1 MPPNGGRDVTNTPTS
16 HEEDRWTPV
25 AAPGNDFPA
34 ALAGIV
40 QPDLI
45 MRAAEDLDRIMDDL
59 CRWMRACTVSAP
71 GGGPA
76 KQTTNGEPFPPKP
89 WNAHVWY
96 NGPHRTVHRGN
107 ALIEK
112 IDGLVQQVTAMAET
126 MLPRFAATPP
136 AFPSGYPE
144 LLAAVL
150 ELNSSLRRLLGET
163 WNLLA
168 NIDSL
173 TGIGNRNALLRHLRV
188 ERERQERNRQP
199 CCVAV
204 IDVDR
209 FKTINDTCG
218 HLAGD
223 SLLRSVASVLAA
235 SVRPYDMVF
244 RYGGD
249 EFVLCLPNTDLRL
262 AWAVVERLRLKIA
275 GWEVPLADGRH
286 ISTTV
291 SIGVAPL
298 SSDRSVEDTLDVA
311 DQALYAAK
319 RLGRNRLCLRDGE
332 H

>member
-1 MPPNGGRDVTNTPTS
+1 M
-16 HEEDRWTPV
+16 
-25 AAPGNDFPA
+25 
-34 ALAGIV
+34 
-40 QPDLI
+40 
-45 MRAAEDLDRIMDDL
+45 
-59 CRWMRACTVSAP
+59 
-71 GGGPA
+71 
-76 KQTTNGEPFPPKP
+76 
-89 WNAHVWY
+89 
-96 NGPHRTVHRGN
+96 
-107 ALIEK
+107 
-112 IDGLVQQVTAMAET
+112 
-126 MLPRFAATPP
+126 
-136 AFPSGYPE
+136 
-144 LLAAVL
+144 
-150 ELNSSLRRLLGET
+150 
-163 WNLLA
+163 
-168 NIDSL
+168 
-173 TGIGNRNALLRHLRV
+173 
-188 ERERQERNRQP
+188 
-199 CCVAV
+199 